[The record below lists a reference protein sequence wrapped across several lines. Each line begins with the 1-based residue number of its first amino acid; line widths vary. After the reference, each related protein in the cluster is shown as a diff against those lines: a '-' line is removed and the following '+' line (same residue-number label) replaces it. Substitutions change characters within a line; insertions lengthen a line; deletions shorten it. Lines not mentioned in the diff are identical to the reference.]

1 MKKLIVHD
9 HLVTKENLI
18 ELVSICPFHALEEKD
33 GKLSINEGCKMCSIC
48 VKRGPQGVM
57 EMVETE

>member
-33 GKLSINEGCKMCSIC
+33 GKLSPVLFACTD
-48 VKRGPQGVM
+48 P
-57 EMVETE
+57 